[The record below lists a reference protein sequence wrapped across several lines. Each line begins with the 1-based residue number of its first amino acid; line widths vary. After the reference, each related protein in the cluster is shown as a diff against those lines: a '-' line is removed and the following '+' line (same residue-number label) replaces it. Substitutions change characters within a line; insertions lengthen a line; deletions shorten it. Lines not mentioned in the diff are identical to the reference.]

1 MSDASPTIRPL
12 TLSEA
17 ETLVDWAEGEGWN
30 PGLRDAAAF
39 HAADPAGFL
48 GAFAEGEMVSGI
60 SAVAYGADFGFIG
73 LYICRPDMRGKGY
86 GKAVWDA
93 GMARLASRTIGLD
106 GVPEQQANY
115 RSMGFVAAYRTF
127 RFSGRLSGRLSDRFS
142 GRLGD
147 RVEAGPGA
155 TSTVRPV
162 TPDLVDAIAA
172 FDRAFFPGPRATFL
186 RSWLEPPH
194 VALACI
200 DGSAVQ
206 GYGVARACGD
216 GSKIGPLFAR
226 DRETAENLLSALG
239 RGCAGT
245 VHIDVPDANAS
256 FAELLTRAG
265 MARGFE
271 TARMYRG
278 PAPVVALDGIFGV
291 TTLELG

>member
-17 ETLVDWAEGEGWN
+17 QTLVDWAAGEGWN
-30 PGLRDAAAF
+30 PGLHDAAAF

-48 GAFAEGEMVSGI
+48 GAFVAGEMVSGI
-60 SAVAYGADFGFIG
+60 SAVAYGAEFGFIG

-86 GKAVWDA
+86 GRAVWDA
-93 GMARLASRTIGLD
+93 GMVRLAGRTVGLD

-115 RSMGFVAAYRTF
+115 RSMGFVPAYRTF
-127 RFSGRLSGRLSDRFS
+127 RFSGRLFS
-142 GRLGD
+142 G

-155 TSTVRPV
+155 TRAVRPV
-162 TPDLVDAIAA
+162 TPDLLDAIGA
-172 FDRAFFPGPRATFL
+172 FDRAFFPAPRASFL
-186 RSWLEPPH
+186 RRWLEPPH
-194 VALACI
+194 VALACT

-206 GYGVARACGD
+206 GYGVARACRD

-226 DRETAENLLSALG
+226 DRGTAETLLSALG
-239 RGCAGT
+239 RACAGT
-245 VHIDVPDANAS
+245 VHIDVPDANAG
-256 FAELLTRAG
+256 FAELLTTAG

-278 PAPVVALDGIFGV
+278 PAPAIAPDGIFGV